1 MDMGLMTTISLLL
14 MLAIFVIGT
23 ARNINLGIL
32 GFVASLILGYFL
44 NGVSFGTILEGINTE
59 LLVILIG
66 VTFFFNWRIEI
77 NQRTHSSDSVV
88 HVFA

>member
-32 GFVASLILGYFL
+32 GFVA
-44 NGVSFGTILEGINTE
+44 
-59 LLVILIG
+59 
-66 VTFFFNWRIEI
+66 
-77 NQRTHSSDSVV
+77 
-88 HVFA
+88 